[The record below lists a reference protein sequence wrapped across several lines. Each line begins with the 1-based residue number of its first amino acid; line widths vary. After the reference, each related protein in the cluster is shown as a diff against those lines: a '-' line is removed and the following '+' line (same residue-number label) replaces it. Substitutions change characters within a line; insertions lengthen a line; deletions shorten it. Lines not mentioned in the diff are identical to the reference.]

1 MRMRA
6 CACTE
11 GAGYQTTVGVALG
24 SHIAERKRV
33 RAHGGRKSVFYSTV
47 ADQGNS
53 ERRANLFAMS
63 LRSRPVVGTSSA
75 RCRSV
80 RAPLR
85 AHRPTTKRPG
95 NEATLCML
103 EPRIVSPSECVT
115 TILMDLCSVHP
126 YNRTFRTSLLSI
138 ASSHYIMFRPLWS
151 SYCSCRIIPHDF
163 LALKCK
169 TLGGKC
175 WVIGDMKYHSQHATS
190 NTPAHALWCC
200 MRAWPSSL

>member
-1 MRMRA
+1 MCGFTFQGPRHFPRPFFSARACGYADARMRLYRRGWVPDY
-6 CACTE
+6 CRG
-11 GAGYQTTVGVALG
+11 GARLLHSGEKTRPSSWWPKIGVLLY
-24 SHIAERKRV
+24 
-33 RAHGGRKSVFYSTV
+33 GGRPGQFRTSRKPFCDVAAKSPRCRYDI
-47 ADQGNS
+47 A
-53 ERRANLFAMS
+53 
-63 LRSRPVVGTSSA
+63 PSSA

-126 YNRTFRTSLLSI
+126 YNRTFRTSLLRI

-163 LALKCK
+163 L
-169 TLGGKC
+169 
-175 WVIGDMKYHSQHATS
+175 
-190 NTPAHALWCC
+190 
-200 MRAWPSSL
+200 